1 MGALTSIIEQEH
13 HVVGS
18 RPSLLDHAL
27 NQAFDFI
34 GRLRNRAVT
43 RSAQRATVTTTSPMV
58 APIMTAVDLRSHE
71 LDSAFACAFGEALF
85 LAEQDEIEA
94 PEDRCWIFA
103 HEVLNKIF
111 CDPKFAKLD
120 LPLILPLDLGGL
132 SIEWHDHDLNIEI
145 RFRKSQPIYVV
156 LEDALGQ
163 ISEYRGRDSSLS
175 RSFEA
180 ITALSHR
187 SI

>member
-1 MGALTSIIEQEH
+1 MGALTSFIEQEH
-13 HVVGS
+13 HVFGS

-27 NQAFDFI
+27 NQATDFI
-34 GRLRNRAVT
+34 GRLRSRAAT

-58 APIMTAVDLRSHE
+58 AQIRAVVDLRCHE
-71 LDSAFACAFGEALF
+71 LDSAFASAFGEALF
-85 LAEQDEIEA
+85 LAEQGEIEA
-94 PEDRCWIFA
+94 PENRCWVFA
-103 HEVLNKIF
+103 HEVLNKFF
-111 CDPKFAKLD
+111 CDPRFAKVD

-145 RFRKSQPIYVV
+145 RFRTSQPIYVV
-156 LEDALGQ
+156 IEDALRQ
-163 ISEYRGRDSSLS
+163 VSEYRGRDPSLTH
-175 RSFEA
+175 SFEA